1 MDTIILEFLQNDQK
15 FPQYK
20 ALLMKEAERKNNEK
34 HDEMLLYNQKME
46 EKFSFLKK
54 VDQKLI
60 YMRSTEPQSLKGA
73 AWYSMDDNFNF
84 DQIASMD
91 QELNLFDLNSPA
103 RSKQKNFKEEEEIKQ
118 MLDADSNASFLRESL
133 LDYNSFAKSEAS
145 TKITNFKSFVSL
157 KKFKEAEKINNA
169 KIKDL
174 RLVSKIYRPEI
185 QPEHRPRVMTTNKCY
200 FFFSKI

>member
-73 AWYSMDDNFNF
+73 S
-84 DQIASMD
+84 I
-91 QELNLFDLNSPA
+91 
-103 RSKQKNFKEEEEIKQ
+103 
-118 MLDADSNASFLRESL
+118 LRESL